1 MLAPHPSTARGGYDT
16 SRRMRQPRGGRSNYG
31 ASLLNSGAPPA
42 RGRAN
47 DDSFTSRPRYMDSA
61 EVAATEKP
69 WQSNAVA
76 ALAAR
81 AKRGGLAGGGGGESA
96 EPMIIE
102 GPRGTSLRAVGNAED
117 HKVAG
122 DALAQCYAERKARQQ
137 KYGGPELLLPAPGS
151 EMTSRLGLGGR
162 SAEAEDAMPP
172 SNALGRGGRRTA
184 RQRSDYVFGAVYEH
198 VDSCGRPRV
207 IGSTDKQPERA
218 YLEDGRNH
226 TGVAALL
233 TLGRGASNVVWAGVG
248 SRTAGVGEGEV
259 RPPVFSRHKPR
270 ARTTRHIAHTT
281 GHIPHDVRH
290 STFRGP

>member
-1 MLAPHPSTARGGYDT
+1 
-16 SRRMRQPRGGRSNYG
+16 
-31 ASLLNSGAPPA
+31 
-42 RGRAN
+42 
-47 DDSFTSRPRYMDSA
+47 MDSA

-96 EPMIIE
+96 EPMIIGKSRAPCNNNPNPIYMQFHLLPSQLRTTPPRLE

-259 RPPVFSRHKPR
+259 RPPVFLRHKPR

>member
-1 MLAPHPSTARGGYDT
+1 
-16 SRRMRQPRGGRSNYG
+16 
-31 ASLLNSGAPPA
+31 
-42 RGRAN
+42 
-47 DDSFTSRPRYMDSA
+47 MDSA
-61 EVAATEKP
+61 ELAATEKP

-96 EPMIIE
+96 EPMIIGKSRAPCNNGPNPMPIQFHHPPPPQLRTTPPRLE

-259 RPPVFSRHKPR
+259 RPAVFLRHTDHAP
-270 ARTTRHIAHTT
+270 RTTHHIAHTT
-281 GHIPHDVRH
+281 GHIPRVLRH
-290 STFRGP
+290 GHMTYGI